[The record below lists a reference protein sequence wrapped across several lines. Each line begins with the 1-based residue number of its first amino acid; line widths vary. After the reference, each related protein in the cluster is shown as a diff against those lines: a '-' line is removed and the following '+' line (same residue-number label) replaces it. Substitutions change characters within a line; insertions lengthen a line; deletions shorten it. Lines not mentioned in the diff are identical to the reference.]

1 MLQIFH
7 AFLLVIYVLCILSIF
22 ASIFQRI
29 SGIFQFFLD
38 GIFFGLASG
47 HTERSFKNEPDL
59 RNVGTKRNYW

>member
-1 MLQIFH
+1 MP
-7 AFLLVIYVLCILSIF
+7 FLDGSSKCK
-22 ASIFQRI
+22 RI

-59 RNVGTKRNYW
+59 RNVGTKRNY